1 MKRYLISLVIKKL
14 EEHQETNGKKK
25 RKKNLIMIII
35 IQMKQ
40 MRAFPCTASGTI
52 KWYSHC
58 MGSDSTSVCIYPPNN
73 NSTSGHK
80 HKPFDSSP

>member
-40 MRAFPCTASGTI
+40 MRAFPCTASGII
-52 KWYSHC
+52 K
-58 MGSDSTSVCIYPPNN
+58 
-73 NSTSGHK
+73 
-80 HKPFDSSP
+80 